1 MLMPKFLRIGN
12 KHAQVG
18 ETLTWVVATIVIL
31 VILFIFIFSVST
43 LSIKKKIVF
52 GIGGYVEPEPSIM
65 QNQQMLFSI
74 LEYKP
79 AELSGKSIREAIAE
93 ERTKELAG
101 QKYDYLKID
110 GITDKIFEA
119 FEKEGKICGFGA
131 MAEIP
136 GLVYKINFGSA
147 HWSDSNADLAKIKD
161 LRIQLT
167 CNAPT

>member
-1 MLMPKFLRIGN
+1 MITLKSKRS
-12 KHAQVG
+12 QVG
-18 ETLTWVVATIVIL
+18 ETLTWTVATIVIL
-31 VILFIFIFSVST
+31 VIIFIFIFSVST
-43 LSIKKKIVF
+43 LSVKKKIVF
-52 GIGGYVEPEPSIM
+52 GMGGYVEPEPSIT

-74 LEYKP
+74 LAYKP
-79 AELSGKSIREAIAE
+79 AELSGKSIGQAIAE

-101 QKYDYLKID
+101 QKYDYSKID

-131 MAEIP
+131 LVEIP

-147 HWSDSNADLAKIKD
+147 HLSDPNADMAKIKD

-167 CNAPT
+167 CKPLS

>member
-1 MLMPKFLRIGN
+1 
-12 KHAQVG
+12 
-18 ETLTWVVATIVIL
+18 VATIA
-31 VILFIFIFSVST
+31 IFIIIVFFVFAVST
-43 LSIKKKIVF
+43 LSNKKDIVF
-52 GIGGYVEPEPSIM
+52 GIGNFVNDKGSVLAE
-65 QNQQMLFSI
+65 QQMLFSI

-79 AELSGKSIREAIAE
+79 AELSGKSIGESIAE

-101 QKYDYLKID
+101 QKYDYSKIG

-119 FEKEGKICGFGA
+119 FEKEGKICSFGA